1 MYKRKISLKAARVN
15 AGLKQA
21 EAGATIGRSRDYIS
35 RMEAGE
41 AKPTRWELERLSM
54 VYGWPLEEIRLPTL
68 AR

>member
-1 MYKRKISLKAARVN
+1 MYKKKISLKAARIN
-15 AGLKQA
+15 AELKQT
-21 EAGATIGRSRDYIS
+21 EAGAAINRSRNYIS

-54 VYGWPLEEIRLPTL
+54 VYGWPLEEIKLPAL